1 MMRGRIIEVKG
12 VPVEKISVADDA
24 KWALEGD
31 RGVTFSTSVPSNSQL
46 VAGDWWPADYDGPP
60 LVSLEQRIAE
70 GLGLS
75 LGDEIKV
82 NVLGRETVA
91 KIASLRKVDW
101 RSYAINFVMVFSPN
115 TFAKAPYMELFTIAY
130 GAPSVA
136 ARDDM
141 DARLARET
149 AKRFPM
155 VISVRVK
162 EALAAIDKIAG
173 QLAFAAR
180 AAAGLAI
187 VTAILALASAVASG
201 QRARL
206 HDAVVLKT
214 LGATRGWL
222 AVAYGLEFGLVGLV
236 ASLIAL
242 AAGAAAAY
250 AMVTLLMKI
259 DFTFPAGVVAA
270 TTLATLA
277 VTIGLG
283 LAGTWRVLS
292 RRPGPELRE
301 L

>member
-1 MMRGRIIEVKG
+1 
-12 VPVEKISVADDA
+12 
-24 KWALEGD
+24 
-31 RGVTFSTSVPSNSQL
+31 
-46 VAGDWWPADYDGPP
+46 
-60 LVSLEQRIAE
+60 
-70 GLGLS
+70 
-75 LGDEIKV
+75 
-82 NVLGRETVA
+82 
-91 KIASLRKVDW
+91 
-101 RSYAINFVMVFSPN
+101 
-115 TFAKAPYMELFTIAY
+115 
-130 GAPSVA
+130 
-136 ARDDM
+136 M

-155 VISVRVK
+155 VVSVRVK

-173 QLAFAAR
+173 QLTFAAR

-259 DFTFPAGVVAA
+259 DFSFPARRRRRDDAGDARRHHRAGPRRHMARALSPAGAGAA
-270 TTLATLA
+270 GIMILTPPDRGRKSPACP
-277 VTIGLG
+277 
-283 LAGTWRVLS
+283 R
-292 RRPGPELRE
+292 
-301 L
+301 